1 MPFLSRHNFVWI
13 EPHSFVWLEPH
24 ETVEVTETG
33 FAMSPVS
40 GKTAFLEKRGLN
52 IDKNSLPII
61 SRLASRAFLQP
72 APRLAAEAWDSLC

>member
-33 FAMSPVS
+33 FSLSPVS
-40 GKTAFLEKRGLN
+40 GKTAFLDKRGLN
-52 IDKNSLPII
+52 IDKYSLPII

-72 APRLAAEAWDSLC
+72 APRLGAEAWDSLC